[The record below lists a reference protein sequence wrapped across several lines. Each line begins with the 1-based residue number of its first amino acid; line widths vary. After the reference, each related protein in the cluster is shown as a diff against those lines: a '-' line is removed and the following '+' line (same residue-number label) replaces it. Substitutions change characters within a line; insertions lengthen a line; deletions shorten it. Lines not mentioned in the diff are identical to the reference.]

1 MIYFYYRPDCPL
13 YLLLAY
19 GKAQATDLTQDEKK
33 AVATLGGN
41 DQGHGG
47 LSVRSMAMTDFGKEL
62 IAAMEEAAAH
72 AQRKGKVARV
82 HTIEVPDVK
91 AIREELGLSQQA
103 FASAYHIPLAT
114 LKGWEQGRRQP
125 DATASAYLS
134 VIARLPDQAR
144 DVLQAA

>member
-1 MIYFYYRPDCPL
+1 MS
-13 YLLLAY
+13 
-19 GKAQATDLTQDEKK
+19 E
-33 AVATLGGN
+33 
-41 DQGHGG
+41 
-47 LSVRSMAMTDFGKEL
+47 FGKEL
-62 IAAMEEAAAH
+62 TAAMEEAAAH
-72 AQRKGKVARV
+72 AQGKGTVARV

-91 AIREELGLSQQA
+91 AIREGLGLSQQA

-134 VIARLPDQAR
+134 VIAKLPDQAR